1 MQLWELYLL
10 RSIQNGGQFNQRKSS
25 NTSLVSKGE
34 KKKRGNFLLN
44 RFFINPN
51 LKKHR
56 ENKKQRQDNSLT
68 KQAQKNNH
76 FQEDLP
82 I

>member
-44 RFFINPN
+44 RFFTVLTPS
-51 LKKHR
+51 
-56 ENKKQRQDNSLT
+56 KQKAEKTQG
-68 KQAQKNNH
+68 
-76 FQEDLP
+76 E
-82 I
+82 

>member
-44 RFFINPN
+44 RFFINAQRPASM
-51 LKKHR
+51 KKTQG
-56 ENKKQRQDNSLT
+56 E
-68 KQAQKNNH
+68 
-76 FQEDLP
+76 
-82 I
+82 

>member
-44 RFFINPN
+44 RFFINAQHTHSC
-51 LKKHR
+51 KKA
-56 ENKKQRQDNSLT
+56 EKTQG
-68 KQAQKNNH
+68 
-76 FQEDLP
+76 E
-82 I
+82 